1 MDPSPERLHKV
12 RIEAKQVRHAA
23 EAPAPV
29 MGRPAVRPAK
39 AAERVQTE
47 LGDHHNAVA
56 AEAWLRARAGAGDG
70 AGAVPSLR
78 SAFEAGYLAASVHRR
93 PEVYERQWNDAWETL
108 AQPKRVRWLH

>member
-12 RIEAKQVRHAA
+12 RIEAKQVRH
-23 EAPAPV
+23 
-29 MGRPAVRPAK
+29 
-39 AAERVQTE
+39 
-47 LGDHHNAVA
+47 A